1 MRAVSKPAIIVA
13 LFCTQPCFLAICVPA
28 QRCFYK
34 IPKIIIAEN
43 RHFQGHPE
51 YLASRGVELT
61 ILDDAECI
69 ALMEQFLA
77 EKPELWHEDIGE
89 D

>member
-1 MRAVSKPAIIVA
+1 MCSGTA
-13 LFCTQPCFLAICVPA
+13 LL
-28 QRCFYK
+28 YK

-43 RHFQGHPE
+43 KNFQGHPD
-51 YLASRGVELT
+51 YLESRGVELT
-61 ILDDAECI
+61 ILDDPECT
-69 ALMEQFLA
+69 ALMDKFIA